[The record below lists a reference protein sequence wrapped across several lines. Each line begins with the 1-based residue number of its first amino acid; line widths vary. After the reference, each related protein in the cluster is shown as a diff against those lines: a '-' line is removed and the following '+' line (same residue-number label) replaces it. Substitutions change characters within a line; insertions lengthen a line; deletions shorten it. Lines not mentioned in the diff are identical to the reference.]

1 MTRFAPPTR
10 EPALKN
16 FTKYLRHVLIGLL
29 LGLALL
35 YMKMPVGP
43 EQTRDPLAQQMETES
58 AKWFA
63 AEKSLT
69 QFDEDM
75 KAGKVKAIG
84 VGFDYALVNAETR
97 YYVRVGMQRAL
108 FQDILKDKSHTPAP
122 TIVSLGDITP
132 PVQGAGKLTRFFEPG
147 YIMIGVV
154 LLLAGMTAKQMGML
168 KVGPST
174 FKVEE
179 KPNLRFADVIGVE
192 EAKASME
199 DLVAFLKNPKRFAAL
214 GAEAPRGIL
223 MAGPPGT
230 GKTRLARALAGEA
243 GVNVIALTGS
253 DFSDKFMGVGISKVK
268 ELFETAR
275 KHAPTVVFIDEFDGI
290 GLRGNGA
297 GTPGEAESDRIINAL
312 LVELDGFNPS
322 SGIMVIGATNHPEKV
337 DPSIIRPG
345 RFDRTVHLSL
355 PTVHEREAL
364 FKMYCAKLVADEN
377 LDFAQLAR
385 LSTRLSPAA
394 IATVANAA
402 GLLAAGEDA
411 PVVTQAHLLRALD
424 THRIGSPNSAN
435 KAAMTEEERERV
447 AVHEAGHAII
457 GRLFGTTVDKVTI
470 IPHGPG
476 LGLTLYDAP
485 DRKLYTYEQLRTLV
499 LSLLAGRAA
508 EKLML
513 GSTSTG
519 ASDDLKRA
527 TSIVHG
533 MVTQYGFGLAA
544 GLVSFAGLPSA
555 AQRDSVPAE
564 VFSEMRGVLAE
575 FEATCDTTLLQYQ
588 LALNTL
594 AERLLAEETVL
605 GAAVDE
611 CLALCQESELVA

>member
-1 MTRFAPPTR
+1 M
-10 EPALKN
+10 KN
-16 FTKYLRHVLIGLL
+16 YTKYLRHFLFGLL
-29 LGLALL
+29 LALAFL
-35 YMKMPVGP
+35 YIKMPAGP
-43 EQTRDPLAQQMETES
+43 EQVRDVVAKQMETES
-58 AKWFA
+58 ARWFA
-63 AEKSLT
+63 TERTLT
-69 QFDEDM
+69 DFEEDM
-75 KAGKVKAIG
+75 KSGKVKAIG
-84 VGFDYALVNAETR
+84 VGFDYALVNAESR
-97 YYVRVGMQRAL
+97 YYVRVGMQRGL
-108 FQDILKDKSHTPAP
+108 FQDILKDKTHQSAPA
-122 TIVSLGDITP
+122 IFSLGDITP
-132 PVQGAGKLTRFFEPG
+132 PAQGAGKLTRYIEPG

-154 LLLAGMTAKQMGML
+154 LLLAALTAKQMGML

-174 FKVEE
+174 FKIED

-199 DLVAFLKNPKRFAAL
+199 DLVAFLKNPKQFAAL
-214 GAEAPRGIL
+214 GAEAPRGLL

-243 GVNVIALTGS
+243 GVSFIALTGG
-253 DFSDKFMGVGISKVK
+253 DFSDKFMGVGITRVK
-268 ELFETAR
+268 ELFELAR
-275 KHAPTVVFIDEFDGI
+275 KHAPSVVFIDEFDGI

-297 GTPGEAESDRIINAL
+297 GTPGEAESDRIINTL

-322 SGIMVIGATNHPEKV
+322 SGVIVIGATNHPEKV

-355 PTVHEREAL
+355 PTVHERESL
-364 FKMYCAKLVADEN
+364 FKMYGAKLITDES

-385 LSTRLSPAA
+385 LSTGLSPAA

-402 GLLAAGEDA
+402 GLLAGKENA
-411 PVVTQAHLLRALD
+411 PAVTQDHLLRALD
-424 THRIGSPNSAN
+424 THRIGTPNSAN

-457 GRLFGTTVDKVTI
+457 GRLFGTKVDKVTI

-485 DRKLYTYEQLRTLV
+485 DRKLYTYDHLRTLV

-513 GSTSTG
+513 ASTSTG

-533 MVTQYGFGLAA
+533 MVTQYGFGASA
-544 GLVSFAGLPSA
+544 GLVSFAGLPAA
-555 AQRDSVPAE
+555 AQRDSIPAE
-564 VFSEMRGVLAE
+564 VFAEMRGVLAD
-575 FEATCDTTLLQYQ
+575 FEQTCDTTLQDYQ
-588 LALNTL
+588 VALNAL
-594 AERLLAEETVL
+594 AERLLTEETVP
-605 GAAVDE
+605 GSVVDE
-611 CLALCQESELVA
+611 CLALCNAPALVA